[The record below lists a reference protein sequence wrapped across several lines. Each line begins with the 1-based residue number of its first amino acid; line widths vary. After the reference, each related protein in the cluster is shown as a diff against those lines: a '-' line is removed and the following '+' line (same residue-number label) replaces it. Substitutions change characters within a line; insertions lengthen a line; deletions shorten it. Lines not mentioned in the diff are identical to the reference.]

1 MTCTVEYATDC
12 KPQVSEKCNEIEY
25 MECNEVP
32 TEVCEKAEVQEP
44 KQEFEHKKKCLL
56 PDDGS
61 LPRKQENEIED
72 EAQEAS
78 ESRRESQ
85 SEAAPQEGYGA
96 VKPDSLYGV
105 PREGRQSKSLQQQA
119 LAFRQQQQQQLQLQQ
134 QRQARTFRGSVGQP
148 RFQNRQGAFSSP
160 QTHSRRNQNVK
171 FNQGK

>member
-1 MTCTVEYATDC
+1 MFQIIA
-12 KPQVSEKCNEIEY
+12 
-25 MECNEVP
+25 
-32 TEVCEKAEVQEP
+32 
-44 KQEFEHKKKCLL
+44 
-56 PDDGS
+56 
-61 LPRKQENEIED
+61 RKQENEIED

-85 SEAAPQEGYGA
+85 SEAAPGYGA
-96 VKPDSLYGV
+96 AKPDTLYGV
-105 PREGRQSKSLQQQA
+105 PREGMQSKSLQQQRFEQRRLQQAQQQA

-148 RFQNRQGAFSSP
+148 RFQNRQGTFSTP

>member
-1 MTCTVEYATDC
+1 M
-12 KPQVSEKCNEIEY
+12 
-25 MECNEVP
+25 
-32 TEVCEKAEVQEP
+32 
-44 KQEFEHKKKCLL
+44 
-56 PDDGS
+56 G
-61 LPRKQENEIED
+61 
-72 EAQEAS
+72 AQEAS

-105 PREGRQSKSLQQQA
+105 PREGRQSKSLQQQRIEQRRLQQA
-119 LAFRQQQQQQLQLQQ
+119 QQQQQLQLQQ

>member
-1 MTCTVEYATDC
+1 MFQIIA
-12 KPQVSEKCNEIEY
+12 
-25 MECNEVP
+25 
-32 TEVCEKAEVQEP
+32 
-44 KQEFEHKKKCLL
+44 
-56 PDDGS
+56 
-61 LPRKQENEIED
+61 RKQENEIED

-105 PREGRQSKSLQQQA
+105 PREGRQSKSLQQQRIEQRRLQQAQQQA
-119 LAFRQQQQQQLQLQQ
+119 LALRQQQQQQLQLQQ

-171 FNQGK
+171 LNQGK